1 MVCHL
6 IYDGN
11 HLQQVLDKATGKL
24 CCKIAKIAENT
35 LPQPWPARIQ
45 VPKKGTFTCNSS
57 TAEEAVEYLRQVS
70 PGRLR
75 LVKQSI
81 HGTLCK
87 DGSSKVSSD
96 PCVEFVAKK
105 KSVFLVESLKP
116 RRTLGSSF
124 QHPGWMS
131 PGTAT
136 CCYPAVHRSWNPSS
150 SCRNSMPILYLGA
163 EGDMGRSP
171 GHFGMATMLWQ
182 RCYPKRKQKQ
192 VAICGESD
200 SGNHVAMAF
209 RCLRTIRG

>member
-1 MVCHL
+1 MASVAWPL
-6 IYDGN
+6 EIGQTVDPWDT
-11 HLQQVLDKATGKL
+11 LQRWV
-24 CCKIAKIAENT
+24 
-35 LPQPWPARIQ
+35 
-45 VPKKGTFTCNSS
+45 VKGFFRSMCGICG
-57 TAEEAVEYLRQVS
+57 Q
-70 PGRLR
+70 
-75 LVKQSI
+75 
-81 HGTLCK
+81 
-87 DGSSKVSSD
+87 
-96 PCVEFVAKK
+96 K